1 MDITNTA
8 SEVFIGENSLISTK
22 IEEINLNKDEFGEL
36 QIQIIISGFSKKSN
50 YFKINLLFTEVVE
63 FKFYYS
69 NIYNF
74 YNIENY
80 KLLHIDNQIYIS
92 FDPDENEEKSEGDSD
107 FIIAKKLELSSLE

>member
-36 QIQIIISGFSKKSN
+36 QIKIAVSGFSKKSN
-50 YFKINLLFTEVVE
+50 YFKIYLLFTEVIE

-80 KLLHIDNQIYIS
+80 KLLHIDNRIYIS
-92 FDPDENEEKSEGDSD
+92 FDPDDGEERSEDDSD
-107 FIIAKKLELSSLE
+107 FILAKKLELLSIV